1 MPNINDMTSKIT
13 YDDEY
18 YVIWLNNDSYLT
30 PKKDIGIIISEE
42 DIEYIKEIYD
52 NLRQNNP
59 QPSPKMRKYL
69 EVLARI
75 YYQWYKSFT
84 KK

>member
-30 PKKDIGIIISEE
+30 PKKDIV
-42 DIEYIKEIYD
+42 D
-52 NLRQNNP
+52 
-59 QPSPKMRKYL
+59 
-69 EVLARI
+69 RI